1 MPQGSNEQPK
11 RPAKPQASSASSSRP
26 RRADDA
32 SGSSSAAQR
41 PRRTPS
47 TSGTSSTAPR
57 PRRRRRRRHMNPVL
71 YIILILSV
79 SGILAGVGWIWAGD
93 ILALNKPAASAVITL
108 PSDIF
113 TSREVQSEVTTD
125 GKSETV
131 TTTVNVADLD
141 YVTDLLEEN
150 GLIEY
155 KALFKL
161 FCLFTGVEK
170 KGKLQPGTYEL
181 NTDMDYH
188 ALINSMSSSSGSRM
202 TTEVTIPEG
211 YTIDQIFALLEE
223 KGVASVEILQK
234 VAATYDYKFSFLKD
248 VRPLGDYHRL
258 EGYLFPDTYQF
269 YMGGGESAAV
279 QVLNKMILRLDE
291 LFTDELREQ
300 AEEMGYTFHEMLTIA
315 SLIEKETDG
324 EDHKNIAS
332 VIYNRLERP
341 NDETVGLLGI
351 EAALVYAAGRPI
363 TEADFSM
370 DSPYNTFAV
379 KGLPPTPIASPGMVA
394 LNSALNPESTNY
406 YFYFLGNDKRHH
418 FFRTYREWQNY
429 IAQQQAE
436 RKS

>member
-1 MPQGSNEQPK
+1 
-11 RPAKPQASSASSSRP
+11 
-26 RRADDA
+26 
-32 SGSSSAAQR
+32 
-41 PRRTPS
+41 
-47 TSGTSSTAPR
+47 
-57 PRRRRRRRHMNPVL
+57 MNPLL
-71 YIILILSV
+71 YIVLTLSL

-93 ILALNKPAASAVITL
+93 ILALNKPSASAVITL

-113 TSREVQSEVTTD
+113 TSHEVRSEVTTD
-125 GKSETV
+125 GRTETV
-131 TTTVNVADLD
+131 TTTVSVADLD

-202 TTEVTIPEG
+202 TTTVTIPEG

-223 KGVASVEILQK
+223 NGVASVETLQK
-234 VAATYDYKFSFLKD
+234 VAATYDYKFSFLKG

-258 EGYLFPDTYQF
+258 EGYLFPDTYEF

-291 LFTDELREQ
+291 LFTDELREK
-300 AEEMGYTFHEMLTIA
+300 AEGMGYTFHEILTIA

-324 EDHKNIAS
+324 EDQENIAS

-394 LNSALNPESTNY
+394 LNSALNPASTNY
-406 YFYFLGNDKRHH
+406 YFYFLGNDKHHH

-436 RKS
+436 RGN